1 MKPSIAC
8 HHENKYF
15 QLTIDAAA
23 AAVVCRRDVIKTGN
37 AKRNA
42 RRKREIKCII

>member
-8 HHENKYF
+8 HRENKYF
-15 QLTIDAAA
+15 QLTIDAA